1 MDYTVLVTEE
11 ISEVGIN
18 FLKDQGYKIKMASG
32 NSEEIFKREVVGC
45 HAILVRTAQIT
56 AEVLK
61 AGKDLKVV
69 SKHGVG
75 LDNIDVEMAT
85 SLGIIVTNCPFS
97 NMNSVAEHTIGL
109 MLNLAKN
116 TLITDR
122 ELRKGDY
129 NIRDRSNGIEL
140 DGKTLGLIG
149 IGKIGSL
156 VAKKAN
162 RGFNMKVYGYD
173 PFIKKENVID
183 EVNLVGDWEEIFSTC
198 DFISLHLP
206 ATPETKNIIGKKEF
220 SLMKPTAFFI
230 NASRGEIVDE
240 NSLIRALENK
250 EIAGAGLD
258 VFGKEPPNKDN
269 PLFKMD
275 NVVVTPHNAA
285 LTKEARDRMALH
297 AAMGIEEVLSGK
309 TINWAANRI

>member
-1 MDYTVLVTEE
+1 MDFKVLVTEE

-18 FLKDQGYKIKMASG
+18 FLKDQGYKIKMPSG
-32 NSEEIFKREVVGC
+32 NTEEIFKREVVDC

-56 AEVLK
+56 AEVLR

-85 SLGIIVTNCPFS
+85 KLGIVVTNCPFS

-109 MLNLAKN
+109 MINLAKN
-116 TLITDR
+116 TLIADR

-129 NIRDRSNGIEL
+129 NIRDRSNGMEIE
-140 DGKTLGLIG
+140 GKSLGLIG

-162 RGFNMKVYGYD
+162 RGFNMKVFGYD
-173 PFIKKENVID
+173 PFIEKENIID
-183 EVNLVGDWEEIFSTC
+183 EVNLVREWEDIFSMC

-206 ATPETKNIIGKKEF
+206 ATSETKNIIGKKEF

-240 NSLIRALENK
+240 KSLIKALK
-250 EIAGAGLD
+250 EKQIAGAGLD
-258 VFGKEPPNKDN
+258 VFDKEPPNKDN

-275 NVVVTPHNAA
+275 NVIVTPHNAA
-285 LTKEARDRMALH
+285 LTKEARERMALH

-309 TINWAANRI
+309 MINWAANII